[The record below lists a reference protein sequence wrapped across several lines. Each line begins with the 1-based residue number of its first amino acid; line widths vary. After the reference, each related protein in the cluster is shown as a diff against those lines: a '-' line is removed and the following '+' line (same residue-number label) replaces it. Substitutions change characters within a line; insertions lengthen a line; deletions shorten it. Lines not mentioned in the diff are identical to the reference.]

1 MHVQFDCGL
10 LAIKSTKYKA
20 KNLKKSVSKP
30 IYSKRGSRV
39 QYTVN
44 ERIQFPEV
52 RAISDIGEQ
61 LGVLSTREAIAKARE
76 EGKDLVLVTASA
88 VPPVAKIITLAKY
101 KYQQQQKDADNRKK
115 AKKQDLKEVRFTPF
129 MGESDFQ
136 SRLKK
141 VVTFLTKGDKVR
153 LSLQFKGRAILKKE
167 FGFDMFTKVIQATEK
182 IGKVEMEPKIMGKKL
197 IAQLTPTKV

>member
-1 MHVQFDCGL
+1 LFIDNQ
-10 LAIKSTKYKA
+10 KKYKIQSE
-20 KNLKKSVSKP
+20 KPKKSVSKP

-129 MGESDFQ
+129 MGEGDFQ

-167 FGFDMFTKVIQATEK
+167 FGYDMFTKVIQATEK